1 MFHTK
6 KCLESFCCKKSPN
19 QEIGLRRFS
28 EYRTSEGSEWYQIDP
43 RWLRGHSCLD
53 TGHFFN
59 TSLIQGLVFKGIV
72 KGQESKVWAFFKGL
86 RSFRGP
92 QKQNWKND
100 QNSIIFGAKIKVRIN
115 FIWEKLMEFL
125 LLNEVLKNW
134 IFFQL
139 PIQKSD
145 FITLILSKFSIL
157 NANLWSIYSKRFEFM
172 VYTCFCAFW
181 KIKIFWLLRPSKSSG
196 ALKKV
201 PAFGFLTFE
210 YAFKN

>member
-1 MFHTK
+1 MCH
-6 KCLESFCCKKSPN
+6 
-19 QEIGLRRFS
+19 G
-28 EYRTSEGSEWYQIDP
+28 TSVNPIST
-43 RWLRGHSCLD
+43 RGTDYVHLITTGTLD

-181 KIKIFWLLRPSKSSG
+181 KIKFFWLLRPSKSSG

-201 PAFGFLTFE
+201 PTFGFLTFE

>member
-1 MFHTK
+1 MTSSK
-6 KCLESFCCKKSPN
+6 KNTFQQP
-19 QEIGLRRFS
+19 LRS
-28 EYRTSEGSEWYQIDP
+28 LRTV
-43 RWLRGHSCLD
+43 D

-59 TSLIQGLVFKGIV
+59 TSLIQGLIFKGIV

-115 FIWEKLMEFL
+115 FIWKKLMEFL

-134 IFFQL
+134 IFFQM
-139 PIQKSD
+139 PIKKSD

-157 NANLWSIYSKRFEFM
+157 NAKDLLEMKR
-172 VYTCFCAFW
+172 TLLISTFC
-181 KIKIFWLLRPSKSSG
+181 
-196 ALKKV
+196 
-201 PAFGFLTFE
+201 
-210 YAFKN
+210 